1 MTGPINRNG
10 GVSPTSTPNIG
21 GTTPPPK
28 TPGGSGVRSDA
39 GAPELI
45 GGRANNAG
53 GPPRSPLS
61 AKLGGLSKLEIPASP
76 NPWASSPLGNP
87 SSSVGSGTALMSPWS
102 GRSGVSTPMTS
113 PGSPGGD
120 RGAGG
125 HLPDPFN
132 NPTLSAAANLAHTL
146 LPDPAQTAANA
157 DSQIQQHKMDNSI
170 GKVTNDAKTQAN
182 DAVHDG
188 TDQAS
193 SSVDQAS
200 NSVAAG
206 IKLQFQM
213 TELQNAKN
221 MAEMVANAIKGLG
234 NTAKSAGQGL
244 AGQ

>member
-1 MTGPINRNG
+1 
-10 GVSPTSTPNIG
+10 
-21 GTTPPPK
+21 
-28 TPGGSGVRSDA
+28 
-39 GAPELI
+39 
-45 GGRANNAG
+45 
-53 GPPRSPLS
+53 
-61 AKLGGLSKLEIPASP
+61 
-76 NPWASSPLGNP
+76 
-87 SSSVGSGTALMSPWS
+87 
-102 GRSGVSTPMTS
+102 
-113 PGSPGGD
+113 
-120 RGAGG
+120 
-125 HLPDPFN
+125 
-132 NPTLSAAANLAHTL
+132 
-146 LPDPAQTAANA
+146 
-157 DSQIQQHKMDNSI
+157 MDNSI